1 MKMNSSEIKGAFYI
15 ALKDL
20 RTYYFKAPNISWGI
34 MFPVVM
40 TLAFILRNPSGL
52 KELLPGLIAMSV
64 LFASTSAEAIVIVFE
79 RRTKTFERLLLAPLS
94 LRSILFGKVLGGVIF
109 GFLISSIFL
118 IGSVI
123 FLNISLSNFMFLIL
137 SLLLS
142 ALVFSALGT
151 FVSVYVNEIFDAM
164 TFANYF
170 RFPMIFLCGVF
181 LPVSTMPPFIQPL
194 AYIFPL
200 TYSVDLIR
208 FFLIGQYDTVNPL
221 ICALILIVYSIILF
235 RFSVLLLKKKDRA
248 IIF

>member
-1 MKMNSSEIKGAFYI
+1 MFSEELKGAFYI

-20 RTYYFKAPNISWGI
+20 RTYYLKPPNISWGI
-34 MFPVVM
+34 MFPIVM
-40 TLAFILRNPSGL
+40 ALAFVLRNPSGI
-52 KELLPGLIAMSV
+52 KELAPGLIAMSI

-94 LRSILFGKVLGGVIF
+94 IKSILFGKIIGGVIF

-118 IGSVI
+118 IGSVLFLKSSISNFI
-123 FLNISLSNFMFLIL
+123 FLTL

-142 ALVFSALGT
+142 ALVFSVFGT
-151 FVSVYVNEIFDAM
+151 LVSVYVKEIFDAM
-164 TFANYF
+164 TLANFF

-181 LPVSTMPPFIQPL
+181 IPVSFMPSFIQPL

-208 FFLIGQYDTVNPL
+208 FFLTGAYDVINPL
-221 ICALILIVYSIILF
+221 ISVLVLIVYSFILF
-235 RFSVLLLKKKDRA
+235 YLSVFTLKRRVEQ
-248 IIF
+248 

>member
-1 MKMNSSEIKGAFYI
+1 MATMNGSEIKGAFYI

-20 RTYYFKAPNISWGI
+20 KTYYLKAPNISWGI

-40 TLAFILRNPSGL
+40 TLAFILRNPSGI
-52 KELLPGLIAMSV
+52 KELTPGLIAMSI

-94 LRSILFGKVLGGVIF
+94 IKSVLFGKVLGGIIF

-118 IGSVI
+118 IGSVLFLKISI
-123 FLNISLSNFMFLIL
+123 FNFIFLIL

-142 ALVFSALGT
+142 ALVFSVFGT
-151 FVSVYVNEIFDAM
+151 FVSVYVKEIFDAM
-164 TFANYF
+164 TLANFF

-181 LPVSTMPPFIQPL
+181 IPVSSMPSFIKPL

-208 FFLIGQYDTVNPL
+208 FFLTGQYDVVNPL
-221 ICALILIVYSIILF
+221 SCAIVLIVYSIILF
-235 RFSVLLLKKKDRA
+235 YFSVLMLKRR
-248 IIF
+248 IEQ